1 MIKCRKVPSCCTACT
16 LYELPT
22 NFTFCESYKKV
33 IKNHIKKR
41 KATGYKLMQAFV
53 TKTNTDSE
61 FYGQSKTYKYL
72 RSLGFK
78 DVSNMPFNGR
88 HEETDVR
95 LLVLK
100 LAEYKEI

>member
-16 LYELPT
+16 LYELPI
-22 NFTFCESYKKV
+22 NFTFCEYYKKE
-33 IKNHIKKR
+33 IKKHIKKR
-41 KATGYKLMQAFV
+41 KTDGFKLMQAFV
-53 TKTNTDSE
+53 TKGTIGPYYNQSE
-61 FYGQSKTYKYL
+61 IYKYL
-72 RSLGFK
+72 LSLGFK